1 MIVSLKNRNAE
12 LDEKRKK
19 ALKDY
24 YKAAANLEDA
34 QGLIVKFT
42 AQVNHNYENS
52 PLPSS
57 KCIDRK
63 KITNNREKSGKKP
76 GAQAGHPH
84 HPRRSM
90 KPDKVVEIPTEERLK
105 DGSRYV
111 PTGNIISKQ
120 AIGIRVVPLI
130 TEYHA
135 AEFYD
140 KKKGRKVHSH
150 HAWG

>member
-1 MIVSLKNRNAE
+1 
-12 LDEKRKK
+12 
-19 ALKDY
+19 
-24 YKAAANLEDA
+24 
-34 QGLIVKFT
+34 
-42 AQVNHNYENS
+42 
-52 PLPSS
+52 
-57 KCIDRK
+57 
-63 KITNNREKSGKKP
+63 
-76 GAQAGHPH
+76 
-84 HPRRSM
+84 M